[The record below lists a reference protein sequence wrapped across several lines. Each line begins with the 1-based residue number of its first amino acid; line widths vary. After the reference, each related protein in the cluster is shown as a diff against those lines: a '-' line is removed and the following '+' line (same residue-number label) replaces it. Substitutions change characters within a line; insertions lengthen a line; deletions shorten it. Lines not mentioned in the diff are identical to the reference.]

1 MAEPRPDKYGPIEV
15 AAPTHVRPIAVSA
28 VLRPGEEPH
37 KPASKKAAST
47 TTAPKGAAK
56 SKEG

>member
-15 AAPTHVRPIAVSA
+15 AAPTHVRPIAVSE
-28 VLRPGEEPH
+28 VLRPGEE
-37 KPASKKAAST
+37 PASKKAAST